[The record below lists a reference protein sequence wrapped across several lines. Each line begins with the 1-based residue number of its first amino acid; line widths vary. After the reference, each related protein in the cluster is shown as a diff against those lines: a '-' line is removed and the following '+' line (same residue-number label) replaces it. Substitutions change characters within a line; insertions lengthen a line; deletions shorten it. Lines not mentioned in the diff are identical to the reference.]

1 MDLLTHMSINLFPI
15 VMLLVIYINNQKKMA
30 KTPDKREFDLLTLLT
45 LGLMVVDSM
54 SYGIGHVLRENRGV
68 IQAVFYVLHTIL
80 VAAVPCAWLIYVCCR
95 LQIENWER
103 KLSGITW
110 AARGV
115 LIVFSILVATTPWT
129 HLIFSMKE
137 TGGYQQERYYLVPYL
152 ISAVMLFISILL
164 AGYSSRHEVSR
175 ERRRESI
182 YLVCLGM
189 VPFAGIGIQHVYAD
203 WWLGGPSVALC
214 ILFIYINTQNRQIT
228 TDGLTGLNNRREFDQ
243 QLRKKAEQPYG
254 SEWGMLL
261 LDVDDFKSIND
272 NLGHTVGDEA
282 LWQTADILR
291 RTFGKSKAFLARYGG
306 DEFIVLDDFGDKAGA
321 DRAIRR
327 IQTEVERF
335 NKEEKKPY
343 QLSVSIGHALWSE
356 TKTTEAL
363 VKKADERMYE
373 EKMQKKSRVVLQ
385 RS

>member
-1 MDLLTHMSINLFPI
+1 MDMLTQLSINLFPI

-30 KTPDKREFDLLTLLT
+30 KTPDKREFDILTLLT
-45 LGLMVVDSM
+45 LGLMIVDIL
-54 SYGIGHVLRENRGV
+54 SYGTGNASRKSSRSILT
-68 IQAVFYVLHTIL
+68 IFYVLHTIL
-80 VAAVPCAWLIYVCCR
+80 VAAVPSAWLIYVCCR
-95 LQIENWER
+95 LHIDSWGR
-103 KLSGITW
+103 KLPGITW
-110 AARGV
+110 VVRGV
-115 LIVFSILVATTPWT
+115 LAIFSIVVATTPWT

-137 TGGYQQERYYLVPYL
+137 TGGYQRERFYFVPYL
-152 ISAVMLFISILL
+152 ISAGMLLVSMVL
-164 AGYSSRHEVSR
+164 AEYSSLHEVSR

-189 VPFAGIGIQHVYAD
+189 VPFVGIGIQHLYAD
-203 WWLGGPSVALC
+203 WWLGGPSVALS

-243 QLRKKAEQPYG
+243 QLRKKAEQSYG

-272 NLGHTVGDEA
+272 DLGHNVGDEA

-291 RTFGKSKAFLARYGG
+291 RTLGKSKAFLARYGG
-306 DEFIVLDDFGDKAGA
+306 DEFVVLDQFGDKAGA
-321 DRAIRR
+321 DRVIEQ
-327 IQTEVERF
+327 IQAEVRRF

-343 QLSVSIGHALWSE
+343 HLSLSIGYALWNE
-356 TKTTEAL
+356 TQAMEAL
-363 VKKADERMYE
+363 VEKADERMYE
-373 EKMQKKSRVVLQ
+373 EKVRKKSKGMLQ